1 MVVAELS
8 LQLQLWFLI
17 HSDACTDDEEGADY
31 VKYLSLIYSDIF

>member
-17 HSDACTDDEEGADY
+17 HSDACIDDEEGADY
-31 VKYLSLIYSDIF
+31 VKYLIS